1 MRETAVESPL
11 SQSAGKGWGTRE
23 PWIDG
28 LSPVESEEAGRGRPA
43 LHRLGLE
50 AEASAQRENTGS

>member
-1 MRETAVESPL
+1 MGQPA
-11 SQSAGKGWGTRE
+11 AGE

-28 LSPVESEEAGRGRPA
+28 LSPLESEEAGRGRPA
-43 LHRLGLE
+43 LHELRLE